1 MDQQKLRLL
10 ESYCIQEEAPACI
23 AACPMHMDVRLMLRQ
38 LRDHDMDGAFKTYRK
53 SIPFPSILSR
63 ICEEPCQKKCRLS
76 EIGEG
81 ISIRALESFL
91 FSRSNSSA
99 LPTMLPQKNKKV
111 AFLGSG
117 LDALAAAYDLR
128 RKGYITKIYEPASS
142 AGGFM
147 RNISET
153 ILPSQIIDDTCSLLI
168 KMGIELNLSQHT
180 TGSSVLQIIDSGKF
194 KIQDDE
200 FICVYISGNLE
211 INRIDQITRM
221 TETSGIFGGT
231 ATPESWIEQAADGRR
246 AAISIDRYIQ
256 NVSMTA
262 SRSDEG
268 SYETRLFTSL
278 TSVPPSH
285 TFIRNSQTI
294 PDEDTAMQEAARC
307 IQCTCMECA
316 KGCEFI
322 RHYESYPRVYLR
334 QVYNNVSICTGLRQK
349 NNMINSCS
357 VCGQCESVCPNKLNF
372 HDVIRE
378 TRQTM
383 VETKKMPPS
392 AFDFALR
399 DMIFSNS
406 DAFTVAKS
414 PEGYKVCSFV
424 FFPGCQLSASNPAA
438 VEKVYALLLE
448 KFSDSTGLLLRCCGI
463 IADWAGEKEKFQQAR
478 NELLQEVESLGNPE
492 LIVGCPGC
500 MQTFRNF
507 YPALKIRS
515 LWTILDQMDIHSK
528 QHETIQTFA
537 IHDPCGARYQPEV
550 QDAVRSLAKKIGIQ
564 LEELPLN
571 RDQTSC
577 CTYGGNAWNANRS
590 LSDAAVDAL
599 AAENP
604 HDYLTYCAMCRDF
617 FLKRGKNAYHIL
629 DLFFNPE
636 RIISGK
642 AMPRPDYS
650 MRHENRSRLKKHLLK
665 KYWSEE
671 MNASAPYE
679 KIKLFISEEVRSV
692 LEERMI
698 LVEDLQQVLYQTL
711 ETGNRMVNAQ
721 TGHYLTHATPGHVTY
736 WIEYLPKDD
745 GYQIFTAYSHR
756 MFIEEAY

>member
-1 MDQQKLRLL
+1 MDQQKLRML
-10 ESYCIQEEAPACI
+10 ESFCIQEEAPACT
-23 AACPMHMDVRLMLRQ
+23 AACPLHMDVRLMLRQ
-38 LRDHDMDGAFKTYRK
+38 LRDNDLDGALKTYRK

-63 ICEEPCQKKCRLS
+63 ICEAPCQKKCRLS

-81 ISIRALESFL
+81 INVRALESFL
-91 FSRSNSSA
+91 FSRSDSST
-99 LPTMLPQKNKKV
+99 LPTMLPQKNKKA

-117 LDALAAAYDLR
+117 LDVLTAAYDLR
-128 RKGYITKIYEPASS
+128 RKGYCTKIFEPETA
-142 AGGFM
+142 AGGFLKSL
-147 RNISET
+147 SET
-153 ILPSQIIDDTCSLLI
+153 VLPRQIINDTCSFLI
-168 KMGIELNLSQHT
+168 KMGIELNLSQQIRE
-180 TGSSVLQIIDSGKF
+180 SSDLQISDSGKF
-194 KIQDDE
+194 VIQDDE
-200 FICVYISGNLE
+200 FVCVYVSGNLE
-211 INRIDQITRM
+211 ILKIDPITRM
-221 TETSGIFGGT
+221 TETSGIFGGS
-231 ATPESWIEQAADGRR
+231 ACPEYWIEQAADGRR
-246 AAISIDRYIQ
+246 AAISMDRFIQ

-268 SYETRLFTSL
+268 CYETRLYTSL
-278 TSVPPSH
+278 ASVQPSYSY
-285 TFIRNSQTI
+285 IQDSQTI
-294 PDEDTAMQEAARC
+294 SDESIARQEAARC

-322 RHYESYPRVYLR
+322 RHYEAYPRVYLR

-357 VCGQCESVCPNKLNF
+357 ICGQCESVCPNKLNF
-372 HDVIRE
+372 QDVIRE

-399 DMIFSNS
+399 DMAFSNS
-406 DAFTVAKS
+406 DAFTLSKS
-414 PEGYKVCSFV
+414 PEGQKVCSFV
-424 FFPGCQLSASNPAA
+424 FFPGCQLPASNPAV
-438 VEKVYALLLE
+438 VEKVYDLLRN
-448 KFSDSTGLLLRCCGI
+448 KFSDATGLLLRCCGI

-478 NELLQEVESLGNPE
+478 KELLQEVESLGNPE

-507 YPALKIRS
+507 YPELKIRS
-515 LWTILDQMDIHSK
+515 LWAILDQMDIYP
-528 QHETIQTFA
+528 IQNEEKKIFA
-537 IHDPCGARYQPEV
+537 IHDPCGARYQPED
-550 QDAVRSLAKKIGIQ
+550 QNAVRSLAGKLGIQ

-590 LSDAAVDAL
+590 LSDTAVDVL

-617 FLKRGKNAYHIL
+617 FLKRGKKAYHIL
-629 DLFFNPE
+629 DLFFDPE

-665 KYWSEE
+665 KYWSED
-671 MNASAPYE
+671 MNTSAPYE
-679 KIKLFISEEVRSV
+679 KIKLFISEEVRSL
-692 LEERMI
+692 LEDRMI
-698 LVEDLQQVLYQTL
+698 LMEDLQQVLYQTL
-711 ETGNRMVNAQ
+711 ETGNRMVNSQ

-745 GYQIFTAYSHR
+745 GYQIFSAYSHR
-756 MFIEEAY
+756 MYIEEAN